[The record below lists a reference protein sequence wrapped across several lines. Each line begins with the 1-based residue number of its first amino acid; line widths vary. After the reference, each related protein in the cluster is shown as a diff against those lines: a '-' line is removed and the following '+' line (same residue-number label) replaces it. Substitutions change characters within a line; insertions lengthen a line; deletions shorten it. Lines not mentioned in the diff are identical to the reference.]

1 MMISNMDKEKVKE
14 EDLVE
19 VKEGMEEARVE
30 VIRVGLDGMIV
41 EHLDTLQ
48 MSAPNAGG
56 ECWV

>member
-48 MSAPNAGG
+48 MSVSNGKT
-56 ECWV
+56 